1 MDFLTDRIKPIYFKY
16 LSASFGTAMIAS
28 IYSIVD
34 VAMVGQYQGPEGTA
48 ALAVVAPAWNTI
60 YSLGLLMG
68 AGGSVLF
75 SIRRGGETGDG
86 SENQYFSAALIGAV
100 VLAVPAW
107 VGIIFFDRP
116 ILTFFG
122 ADSSLLVLAQAY
134 MRPVKYVFPLYLFN
148 QVVAAF
154 LRNDKSP
161 GLATLGVL
169 CGGIFNIFGDYFFV
183 FTCFLFRPRKSC
195 EKHRKCSHTNVSNAS
210 VIRFSTPPAQT
221 ATFAFTS
228 ESGYTTWLS
237 EKDRTQGLTRR
248 NTGCFGWGWYH
259 YPRSVPRVL
268 KTLRGR
274 GLERQTLPLLGLGRG
289 CSQRTQR
296 AFGTAM
302 RLCASLS
309 RGVAA
314 PLGCVICLQLG
325 DVAVFSL
332 CAQYFLNV
340 RGGGGITTPGV
351 LCVLPKRRTSACQS
365 G

>member
-1 MDFLTDRIKPIYFKY
+1 MSVFFVQNSVKKGGVNTDFLTDRIKPIYFKY

-48 ALAVVAPAWNTI
+48 ALAVVAPAWNII

-228 ESGYTTWLS
+228 ESGYTTRLS

-248 NTGCFGWGWYH
+248 NRGCFGWGWYH
-259 YPRSVPRVL
+259 YPRRA
-268 KTLRGR
+268 LRAAETPDVR
-274 GLERQTLPLLGLGRG
+274 LSKRLICRFLRLPSSTP
-289 CSQRTQR
+289 CAVTFSANTQI
-296 AFGTAM
+296 
-302 RLCASLS
+302 SLS
-309 RGVAA
+309 AISVANTFA
-314 PLGCVICLQLG
+314 LWY
-325 DVAVFSL
+325 DKS
-332 CAQYFLNV
+332 
-340 RGGGGITTPGV
+340 
-351 LCVLPKRRTSACQS
+351 
-365 G
+365 

>member
-48 ALAVVAPAWNTI
+48 ALAVVAPAWNII

-68 AGGSVLF
+68 TGGSVLF

-122 ADSSLLVLAQAY
+122 TDSSLLVLAQAQAY
-134 MRPVKYVFPLYLFN
+134 MRPIKYVFPLYLFN

-169 CGGIFNIFGDYFFV
+169 CGGIFNIFGDSFFV
-183 FTCFLFRPRKSC
+183 FTCFLFRPRKSR
-195 EKHRKCSHTNVSNAS
+195 ERRRKRSHTNVSNAS

-228 ESGYTTWLS
+228 ESGYTLGFRRRIAHNGLHTETGVFRTGVVSLPSDCFTRFGNPAWS
-237 EKDRTQGLTRR
+237 EGRTA
-248 NTGCFGWGWYH
+248 CFAPFGSW
-259 YPRSVPRVL
+259 PRVL
-268 KTLRGR
+268 PKNAKSLRDSDA
-274 GLERQTLPLLGLGRG
+274 L
-289 CSQRTQR
+289 
-296 AFGTAM
+296 M
-302 RLCASLS
+302 R
-309 RGVAA
+309 
-314 PLGCVICLQLG
+314 
-325 DVAVFSL
+325 VAVPQASRPRW
-332 CAQYFLNV
+332 A
-340 RGGGGITTPGV
+340 
-351 LCVLPKRRTSACQS
+351 A
-365 G
+365 

>member
-1 MDFLTDRIKPIYFKY
+1 MTDRIKPIYFKY

-48 ALAVVAPAWNTI
+48 ALAVVAPAWNII

-86 SENQYFSAALIGAV
+86 SENQYFSAALIGA
-100 VLAVPAW
+100 
-107 VGIIFFDRP
+107 
-116 ILTFFG
+116 
-122 ADSSLLVLAQAY
+122 DSSLLVLAQAY
-134 MRPVKYVFPLYLFN
+134 MRPIKYVFPLYLFN

-228 ESGYTTWLS
+228 ESGYT
-237 EKDRTQGLTRR
+237 
-248 NTGCFGWGWYH
+248 
-259 YPRSVPRVL
+259 
-268 KTLRGR
+268 
-274 GLERQTLPLLGLGRG
+274 
-289 CSQRTQR
+289 
-296 AFGTAM
+296 A
-302 RLCASLS
+302 RLCSKELS
-309 RGVAA
+309 DDLARTKD
-314 PLGCVICLQLG
+314 LCYDYSQLRPSDEEG
-325 DVAVFSL
+325 KQKLMKKLLVEVKGAL
-332 CAQYFLNV
+332 
-340 RGGGGITTPGV
+340 
-351 LCVLPKRRTSACQS
+351 
-365 G
+365 